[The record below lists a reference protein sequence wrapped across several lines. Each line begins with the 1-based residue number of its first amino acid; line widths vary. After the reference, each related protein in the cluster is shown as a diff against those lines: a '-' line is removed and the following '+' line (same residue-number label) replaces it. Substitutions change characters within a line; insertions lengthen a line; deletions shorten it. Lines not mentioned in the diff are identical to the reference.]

1 MATNLRLSEAAAAAV
16 REEAER
22 SGRSQQ
28 DVIRDAVDKYLGVSS
43 EASDSE
49 ARAKRYLAKAQPPEI
64 PFMTVPEDRML
75 KLPEGVTSLDL
86 LDREDRI

>member
-16 REEAER
+16 RQEAER

-43 EASDSE
+43 EAVDAE
-49 ARAKRYLAKAQPPEI
+49 ARAKRFLAKAQPPEI
-64 PFMTVPEDRML
+64 PFMTVPKERML
-75 KLPEGVTSLDL
+75 KLPEGMTSLDL